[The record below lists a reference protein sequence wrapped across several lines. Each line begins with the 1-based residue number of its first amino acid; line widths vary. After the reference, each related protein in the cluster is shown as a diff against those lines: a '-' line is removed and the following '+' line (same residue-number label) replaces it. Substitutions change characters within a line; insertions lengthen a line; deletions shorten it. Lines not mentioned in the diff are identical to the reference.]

1 MPVSA
6 IFQNITEEDAE
17 SVLKCLSAVKKQY
30 KKGETIFHAGEKAR
44 AMGLV
49 VSGAVEIVRDDYW
62 GNRQILGKARPGELF
77 GESYACMS
85 DEIFMISAIASE
97 DTEVLFMEV
106 GKILTTCSSACEF
119 HSRLIHNLL
128 YILAGKN
135 LMLTRKIDH
144 MGKRSI
150 REKVMAYLSFQAE
163 MHRSNTFE
171 IPFNRQQFADYL
183 AIDRSAL
190 SAELSRMQK
199 DGIIEYEKSRFM
211 ILGH

>member
-77 GESYACMS
+77 GESYACMP

-119 HSRLIHNLL
+119 HSRLIHHLL

>member
-77 GESYACMS
+77 GESYACMP
-85 DEIFMISAIASE
+85 DEIFMISAI
-97 DTEVLFMEV
+97 V
-106 GKILTTCSSACEF
+106 
-119 HSRLIHNLL
+119 
-128 YILAGKN
+128 
-135 LMLTRKIDH
+135 
-144 MGKRSI
+144 
-150 REKVMAYLSFQAE
+150 
-163 MHRSNTFE
+163 
-171 IPFNRQQFADYL
+171 
-183 AIDRSAL
+183 
-190 SAELSRMQK
+190 
-199 DGIIEYEKSRFM
+199 
-211 ILGH
+211 

>member
-77 GESYACMS
+77 GESYACMP

-106 GKILTTCSSACEF
+106 GKLLTTCSSACEF

>member
-1 MPVSA
+1 M
-6 IFQNITEEDAE
+6 
-17 SVLKCLSAVKKQY
+17 VLSSPYHTPDTVKKQY

-77 GESYACMS
+77 GESYACMP

-135 LMLTRKIDH
+135 LMLTRNIDH

>member
-77 GESYACMS
+77 GESYACMP